1 MVDHRG
7 RNRLEDRYRGVLLG
21 LACGDALGGPVEFKS
36 RAEVAELHPGGLRDF
51 VGGGWLSL
59 APGEITDDTQMTL
72 AIARSLAETG
82 TLDMND
88 IATRFIEWARSDPKD
103 IGLTTRAALNA
114 LGSGVPWDEAGRRV
128 SGFASGNA
136 AGNGAV
142 MRCAPVALRYRRD
155 PDALIA
161 ASKSIALITHAD
173 PRCQAAAVA
182 VNLMIRHLLEGGATG
197 DLPGSVL
204 QSIDEP
210 ETREALRRAPDLRR
224 EQVRSGG
231 FVLDTMQAAL
241 WSLLQT
247 DSLEE
252 AVITAVNLGAD
263 TDTTGAVTGAL
274 AGAAYGASA
283 IPSRWSDQVQ
293 HREELSGLAE
303 RLLELAEG

>member
-1 MVDHRG
+1 MV
-7 RNRLEDRYRGVLLG
+7 NLQDRYRGVLLG
-21 LACGDALGGPVEFKS
+21 LACGDALGGPIEFTS
-36 RAEVAELHPGGLRDF
+36 RDEVAELHPGGLRDF

-88 IATRFIEWARSDPKD
+88 IAARFLDWYRSNPKD
-103 IGLTTRAALNA
+103 IGLTTRAAITA
-114 LGSGVPWDEAGRRV
+114 LSKGVAWDEAGKHV
-128 SGFASGNA
+128 SGYSSGNA

-142 MRCAPVALRYRRD
+142 MRCAPVALRFRADRE
-155 PDALIA
+155 ALIA
-161 ASKSIALITHAD
+161 ASKSTALITHAD

-182 VNLMIRHLLEGGATG
+182 VNLMIGHLLAGGAIR

-204 QSIDEP
+204 DAIDEP
-210 ETREALRRAPDLRR
+210 ETREALRKAPDLTR
-224 EQVRSGG
+224 EKVRSGG

-241 WSLLQT
+241 WSLLRT
-247 DSLEE
+247 ESLEE

-274 AGAAYGASA
+274 AGAAYGAPA
-283 IPSRWSDQVQ
+283 IPARWSEQVQ
-293 HREELSGLAE
+293 HHDELIAIAD
-303 RLLELAEG
+303 RLLELSGA